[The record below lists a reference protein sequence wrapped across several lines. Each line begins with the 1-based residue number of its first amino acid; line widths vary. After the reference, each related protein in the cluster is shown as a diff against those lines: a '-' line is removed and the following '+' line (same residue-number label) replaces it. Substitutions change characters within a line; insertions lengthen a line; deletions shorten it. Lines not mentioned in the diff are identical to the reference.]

1 MKLDASQFRAERD
14 RFVQQLERF
23 RAGLQLMAVHRLGSA
38 DAAEEA
44 IQETLA
50 RAVLALANGRPADPA
65 RVPAFVA
72 GIARHVIADVTR
84 ARRRLVPLDSL
95 GGSEYPAVEADALN
109 ALVSAAERARVRAA
123 LSELRPDDRELL
135 RLCYFEGLTP
145 TELAARL
152 GEPAERIR
160 KRKSRAL
167 ERLRAAFLG
176 RHTSHESAMV
186 ST

>member
-1 MKLDASQFRAERD
+1 MLVPSFVSSLISGGAESRD
-14 RFVQQLERF
+14 LLAPRSPE
-23 RAGLQLMAVHRLGSA
+23 AGVFCPGPGAV
-38 DAAEEA
+38 
-44 IQETLA
+44 
-50 RAVLALANGRPADPA
+50 RP
-65 RVPAFVA
+65 
-72 GIARHVIADVTR
+72 RH
-84 ARRRLVPLDSL
+84 RLVPLDSL
-95 GGSEYPAVEADALN
+95 GGSESPAVEADALN